1 MVKAEHFKPGNHS
14 RDHWY
19 QLTLVKEDMVNA
31 GEREGERERERRKTK
46 TVVDVFRDMCAAIVV
61 KREVS

>member
-1 MVKAEHFKPGNHS
+1 M
-14 RDHWY
+14 
-19 QLTLVKEDMVNA
+19 Q
-31 GEREGERERERRKTK
+31 ERERERERERRKTK